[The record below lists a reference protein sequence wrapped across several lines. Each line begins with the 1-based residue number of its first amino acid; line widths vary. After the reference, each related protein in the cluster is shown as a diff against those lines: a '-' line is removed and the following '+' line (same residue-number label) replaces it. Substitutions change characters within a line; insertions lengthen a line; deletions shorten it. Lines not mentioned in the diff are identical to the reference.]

1 MCENI
6 CIGIEGEGAKTEEL
20 KGRKLRM
27 REREKKKRR
36 KRMYGQTK
44 PEDLRELK

>member
-6 CIGIEGEGAKTEEL
+6 CIGIEGEGL

-27 REREKKKRR
+27 REREKKNEEKECMGKQNQRI
-36 KRMYGQTK
+36 
-44 PEDLRELK
+44 